1 MKVYKDYK
9 WEKITQD
16 DDDYA
21 KCPECGYTVSLYNLV
36 NITPIT
42 DDLPRFCPNCGARM
56 AIEVVQNRNNHRQ

>member
-16 DDDYA
+16 DDDYT

-42 DDLPRFCPNCGARM
+42 DDLPRFCPNCGAKM
-56 AIEVVQNRNNHRQ
+56 TE